1 MNRYGSILGLI
12 PNPADKVPT
21 RSRGV
26 LYLGS
31 VDALDPTFLR
41 AHHISVIVSM
51 NRRVRTISIP
61 GLGLTH
67 HYKFPVA
74 DSPFSNTQM
83 QKMLP
88 GITALIDR
96 HLKAGHN
103 VLVHCKAGIHRAPT
117 VVSHYLQKYEGST
130 VESSV
135 KRIRAVRPI
144 AFIDGSTFDLKA
156 H

>member
-12 PNPADKVPT
+12 PNPADRVST
-21 RSRGV
+21 RNRGV

-31 VDALDPTFLR
+31 VGALDPTFLR
-41 AHHISVIVSM
+41 THHIKVIISM
-51 NRRVRTISIP
+51 NRHVRTVSTV
-61 GLGLTH
+61 GLIH

-74 DSPFSNTQM
+74 DSLLSNPQM

-88 GITALIDR
+88 GITALIDK

-130 VESSV
+130 VEGSV

-144 AFIDGSTFDLKA
+144 AFIDGNTFDLQA
-156 H
+156 Q